1 MSEERAGIFI
11 DKMRIVLEAL
21 KGEIG
26 DDVCQKLK
34 NGEIVIDKSSAEI
47 KNMDNFLQEKIIP
60 PEFSEQKNENII
72 KFEFNF

>member
-21 KGEIG
+21 KGEIA

-60 PEFSEQKNENII
+60 PEFSEQKKWKNY
-72 KFEFNF
+72 